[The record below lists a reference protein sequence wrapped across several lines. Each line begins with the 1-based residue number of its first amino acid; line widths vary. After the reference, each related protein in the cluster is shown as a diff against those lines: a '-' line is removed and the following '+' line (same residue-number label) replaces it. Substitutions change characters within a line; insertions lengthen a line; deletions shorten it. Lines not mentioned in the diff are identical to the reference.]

1 MKQEF
6 TDAIKLVAEEFK
18 NKLLQDAHTD
28 WAQTYSRMNLTPAQA
43 KELAAKYL
51 LNFMAQELYLHS
63 SKNLL
68 K

>member
-6 TDAIKLVAEEFK
+6 ITAIEAAAEDLK

-28 WAQTYSRMNLTPAQA
+28 WAQTYSRMNLTPTQAQ
-43 KELAAKYL
+43 ELAAKYL
-51 LNFMAQELYLHS
+51 LNFMTQELYLHS
-63 SKNLL
+63 SKNLM

>member
-6 TDAIKLVAEEFK
+6 IEAIEFATEQLK

-28 WAQTYSRMNLTPAQA
+28 WTQTYSRMDLTPTQA

-51 LNFMAQELYLHS
+51 LNFMAQELYLHL